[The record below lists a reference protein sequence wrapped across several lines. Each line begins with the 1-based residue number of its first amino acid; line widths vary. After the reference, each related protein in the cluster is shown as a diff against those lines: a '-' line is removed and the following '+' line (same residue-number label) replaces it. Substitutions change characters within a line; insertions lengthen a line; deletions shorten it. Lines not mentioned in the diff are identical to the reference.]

1 MMTDKSRFIQ
11 CLQSQIKSF
20 GLCSTTAEANA
31 IAEALAD
38 QDTIPFEESAVY
50 LQTVADS
57 FGDYFSD
64 DTDLIRNVIR
74 SAAMGCWGL
83 NSPAVV
89 VYADRDESD
98 ENSDQVHSQ
107 DEEESL
113 DIDDNT
119 EWLGEGECE
128 LCERTIKLTRH
139 HLTPK
144 STWPRMK
151 KKLWHA
157 ASEIESFHSEPNLEK
172 RDILQEKLQKTVGIR
187 NIQGLPPILSHT
199 SIRNYLSR
207 VCTICR
213 PCHSAVHRIHGE
225 WELATE
231 YNTIDQLL
239 ECRDVRKFAKWAS
252 KQRLGKY
259 AVS

>member
-1 MMTDKSRFIQ
+1 MSDRSRFIR
-11 CLQSQIKSF
+11 CLQSHLTSM

-31 IAEALAD
+31 IAEELTD
-38 QDTIPFEESAVY
+38 QDIPFEESAVY
-50 LQTVADS
+50 LQTVTDS

-64 DTDLIRNVIR
+64 DSDIIRSVIR
-74 SAAMGCWGL
+74 SAAMECWGS

-89 VYADRDESD
+89 VQTGSNESE
-98 ENSDQVHSQ
+98 ENSNVHSQ
-107 DEEESL
+107 DEEES
-113 DIDDNT
+113 DIDDN

-144 STWPRMK
+144 STWPRIK

-157 ASEIESFHSEPNLEK
+157 ASEIEMFHSETNLEK
-172 RDILQEKLQKTVGIR
+172 RDMLQEKLQKTVGIR
-187 NIQGLPPILSHT
+187 NIQDLPPTLSHT

-231 YNTIDQLL
+231 YNTVDQLL
-239 ECRDVRKFAKWAS
+239 ECQDVRKFAKWAS